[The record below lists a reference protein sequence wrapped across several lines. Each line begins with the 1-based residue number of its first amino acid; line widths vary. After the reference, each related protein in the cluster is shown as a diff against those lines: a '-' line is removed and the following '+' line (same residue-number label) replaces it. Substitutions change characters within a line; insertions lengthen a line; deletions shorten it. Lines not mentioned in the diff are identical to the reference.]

1 MICILS
7 KSPTFITLGGV
18 CEGAPPLDIPALWLY
33 DNRGGSRDAF
43 SGQRTHTL
51 ADFPTGIT
59 IGSVAVSREEVDTSR
74 QQGGANFVKLGKFLV
89 STNPWCLAITFLIG
103 EEGTPLDARVDTEVI
118 KEAYERG
125 KAERDLDLS
134 SHNPSYKGTWSSA
147 DYASLPPH
155 TATDV
160 ASLQSHHFRLR
171 HTGLLHLKG
180 GEGFSSS
187 TSSGHVLVSAGR
199 YGIVNTTNYGN
210 LFDVR
215 AVPSPAN
222 LAFSPLPLDFHT
234 DNPYRVP
241 VPGFQALHCLVQA
254 EEGGETLFCDGWAVA
269 EELGREDPA
278 LLSTLLTTPLTF
290 RYADATSQLSATRC
304 VLGEGGGHVAYNAR
318 SQVAL
323 SLGRSALEIATSYL
337 ALTRFEELLKEDRF
351 VVRVRLAPGDTVIW
365 DNHRVLHGRAPF
377 SGARH
382 LQGCYLTRDS
392 VVSNASVLLDRG

>member
-1 MICILS
+1 M
-7 KSPTFITLGGV
+7 V
-18 CEGAPPLDIPALWLY
+18 CEGAPPLDVPAIWLY
-33 DNRGGSRDAF
+33 DNRVGSRDPF

-51 ADFPTGIT
+51 ADFPTAIT
-59 IGSVAVSREEVDTSR
+59 IGSVAVLREEVDTSR
-74 QQGGANFVKLGKFLV
+74 QQGGANFVALGKFGV
-89 STNPWCLAITFLIG
+89 SSNPWCLAIKFYFG

-125 KAERDLDLS
+125 KAERALGLP
-134 SHNPSYKGTWSSA
+134 SHTPSVTGTWSSA
-147 DYASLPPH
+147 DYASLPPLSASASQ
-155 TATDV
+155 AT
-160 ASLQSHHFRLR
+160 LQSHHYRLR

-180 GEGFSSS
+180 GEGSSSS
-187 TSSGHVLVSAGR
+187 TSSGHVLVSAGQ
-199 YGIVNTTNYGN
+199 YGIVNTTNYGA
-210 LFDVR
+210 LFNVC

-254 EEGGETLFCDGWAVA
+254 DEGGETLFCDGWAVA

-278 LLSTLLTTPLTF
+278 LLTTLLNTPLTF

-351 VVRVRLAPGDTVIW
+351 VVKVRLAPGDTVIW